1 MYHGVA
7 RVCTMVLLGYAPH
20 NIEHSVTHTSKRRQK
35 VYQSPVLGNKHTN
48 VTRER
53 GLGVPGLPRCH
64 CIPTF
69 GKEYVFSLTSHT
81 HHRIKEYGPTATT
94 KLSPHAAIESR
105 LDQSDCSYCHGRK
118 VFRECQHLII
128 PNYVVKLL
136 ANNSSAGARPNPSSI
151 CKGYG
156 L

>member
-81 HHRIKEYGPTATT
+81 HHRIKEYGPQLQLPSCRHTPQLNLAMTNQI
-94 KLSPHAAIESR
+94 AAIVM
-105 LDQSDCSYCHGRK
+105 D
-118 VFRECQHLII
+118 
-128 PNYVVKLL
+128 VKYLGNVSILL
-136 ANNSSAGARPNPSSI
+136 YPTV
-151 CKGYG
+151 